1 MNLDHPPLEIS
12 SPATLTVPD
21 ILSTARLVLR
31 RWQPSDAARLE
42 PILAANWEHLG
53 PWLPIHVAKPA
64 PAPELETRL
73 ANFSAEFDA
82 DLKWRYGMYSAGDGE
97 LLGEVDMFPR
107 DANGRVTY
115 AESDRAEIGYWV
127 RSDLTGRGF
136 VTEGVRRMLDLA
148 ASLSRVER
156 VEIRCDARNKP
167 SAAVPARLG
176 FVLTTTIREHSPAF
190 KDPDAELQVW
200 TLEISK
206 YRRMRDDD
214 AARGD

>member
-1 MNLDHPPLEIS
+1 M
-12 SPATLTVPD
+12 TVPD
-21 ILSTARLVLR
+21 RLTTARLVLR
-31 RWQPSDAARLE
+31 RWEPSDAALLE

-53 PWLPIHVAKPA
+53 PWLPIHVAQPA
-64 PAPELETRL
+64 PASELEKRL

-82 DLKWRYGMYSAGDGE
+82 DLKWRYGMYSADERE

-107 DANGRVTY
+107 NGNGRVTY

-136 VTEGVRRMLDLA
+136 VTEGVRGMLDLA
-148 ASLSRVER
+148 ASLPRVER

-167 SAAVPARLG
+167 SAAVPGRLG
-176 FVLTTTIREHSPAF
+176 FVLATTIREHSPAF

-200 TLEISK
+200 SLEISK
-206 YRRMRDDD
+206 YRSMRDHDD
-214 AARGD
+214 SARGD